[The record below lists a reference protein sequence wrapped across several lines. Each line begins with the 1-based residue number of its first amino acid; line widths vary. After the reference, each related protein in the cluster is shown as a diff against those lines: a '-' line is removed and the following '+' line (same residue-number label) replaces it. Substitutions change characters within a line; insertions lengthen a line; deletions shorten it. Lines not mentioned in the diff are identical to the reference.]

1 MVVCVTALRRTP
13 RPNRVPDAK
22 HPSLEWRVH
31 PRNPPS
37 FVKGTSVWGWCF
49 RRLVALGFFG
59 VVGEVGGDADE
70 VVGGGGL
77 GGGDGAF
84 DGVPGGVALGVV
96 AGGPGGGQGG
106 GDACGGGLV
115 GRF

>member
-1 MVVCVTALRRTP
+1 MCELDAGRLWSCVTALRRTP
-13 RPNRVPDAK
+13 RSNRVPDAK

-59 VVGEVGGDADE
+59 VVGEVGGDAD
-70 VVGGGGL
+70 
-77 GGGDGAF
+77 
-84 DGVPGGVALGVV
+84 
-96 AGGPGGGQGG
+96 
-106 GDACGGGLV
+106 
-115 GRF
+115 